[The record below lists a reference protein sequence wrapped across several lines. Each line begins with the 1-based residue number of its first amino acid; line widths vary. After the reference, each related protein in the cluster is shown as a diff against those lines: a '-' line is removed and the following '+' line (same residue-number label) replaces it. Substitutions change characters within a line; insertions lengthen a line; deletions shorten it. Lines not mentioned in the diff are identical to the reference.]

1 MLHTTLGKV
10 ILTGILVIAGGG
22 FLIYSSL
29 EDAQYYEMVDKVAA
43 KPGDYLGKDL
53 KLHGYVLAGSIDDH
67 IEGDV
72 KEQFFILQKD
82 GAEIRVH
89 HLGPKPD
96 NLKPRSEV
104 VAQGRLFDK
113 GNGDLQFEATELMA
127 KCPSKYQGAQSQK
140 EIF

>member
-10 ILTGILVIAGGG
+10 ILSGVLVIAGGG

-53 KLHGYVLAGSIDDH
+53 KIHGYVVAGSIDDH

-72 KEQFFILQKD
+72 KEQFFVLQKE
-82 GAEIRVH
+82 GKEIRVRH
-89 HLGPKPD
+89 VGPKPD

-104 VAQGRLFDK
+104 VAQGRLIDK
-113 GNGDLQFEATELMA
+113 GNGELLFEATELMA
-127 KCPSKYQGAQSQK
+127 KCPSKYEGAQSQK
-140 EIF
+140 ELF